1 VSAPAAALV
10 TAAVPP
16 FVGCTVNT
24 LASGALYQLCFPPT
38 WNGDVVYWAH
48 GYVDPSEPVQLPNDA
63 IGGTPVAAIVT
74 GLGYGYATTSY
85 RANGLIADKAV
96 DDLNLLAATVAGI
109 APQHGLDLLVGASEG
124 GLSTM
129 LAMEQGGSLFE
140 GGLSTCGPVGSFRGQ
155 IDYLGDFRVVFDY
168 FFPNVIPGSAI
179 SIPPAVI
186 ANWESVYVPTIL
198 ATLQANPAKTQ
209 QLLKVTRAPI
219 DAADPTTIGQTV
231 IGLLWYN
238 VHGTNDAV
246 ARLGGNPFDNRSRLY
261 FGSGS
266 DFLLNL
272 RIDRYRAST
281 TALSA
286 LGAFETTGRL
296 RRTTQALH
304 TTGDPIIPFWHEP
317 LYFTKTLFAGSAL
330 RLVSLPAD
338 RYGHCNFT
346 VNEALASFALL
357 VLRVSGQ
364 NLFASADVFPTT
376 PSRTE
381 FLELARAQGADPY
394 VASRGEFARALT
406 PRR

>member
-1 VSAPAAALV
+1 MSVPDSDATGTSSWVTVSPSSWARGRLIIRVAGARVQSGAGVHRFDCDADAAVTCSKANSPPSPQEVTVRPTRACPSGRRLAPIATILLLAACADTPTDPLSGAAEPVSAPAAALV

-261 FGSGS
+261 FG
-266 DFLLNL
+266 
-272 RIDRYRAST
+272 
-281 TALSA
+281 
-286 LGAFETTGRL
+286 
-296 RRTTQALH
+296 
-304 TTGDPIIPFWHEP
+304 
-317 LYFTKTLFAGSAL
+317 
-330 RLVSLPAD
+330 
-338 RYGHCNFT
+338 
-346 VNEALASFALL
+346 
-357 VLRVSGQ
+357 
-364 NLFASADVFPTT
+364 
-376 PSRTE
+376 
-381 FLELARAQGADPY
+381 
-394 VASRGEFARALT
+394 
-406 PRR
+406 